1 MTTGY
6 SGELYKKIIEYYKN
20 ELLKKKMTQEECE
33 NQAREIIQKEILW
46 ADVTTDLTNQYVS
59 WQFDSPK
66 RLGMWNIFTR
76 NLDPLVIQ
84 ILFYVKDKGDKQN
97 GVMKILQKVDAA
109 FKEACSNKP
118 DKVVVIAH
126 SLGSVIA
133 YDYIFGFRQY
143 KLDPNV
149 NIEALITLGSPIP
162 IFTSAMGHVSNDII
176 LPPNVKK
183 WLNVLDPD
191 DGVARYCKQYF
202 KNVDVKDIEVNTGFW
217 PLGAHSKYWRRKAV
231 AKLIAENLIKWG
243 C

>member
-1 MTTGY
+1 MTNLIFIHGISSMTTGY

-143 KLDPNV
+143 KLDPN
-149 NIEALITLGSPIP
+149 
-162 IFTSAMGHVSNDII
+162 
-176 LPPNVKK
+176 
-183 WLNVLDPD
+183 
-191 DGVARYCKQYF
+191 
-202 KNVDVKDIEVNTGFW
+202 
-217 PLGAHSKYWRRKAV
+217 
-231 AKLIAENLIKWG
+231 
-243 C
+243 